1 MQGAR
6 GSSNVLRSPLRTLK
20 GFLIRILRVKDS
32 SATGSHLEMRWLYL
46 IKSKI
51 PSCFYKIAFPLP
63 PFPLVEFL
71 FAYVMFRLLTFF
83 LQPQK
88 TFSCSACNQ
97 IRWGGGGGTTLCT
110 SSGVPVKLWT
120 PSGTSADIYLA
131 GEVATKVF
139 GSSCLLSS
147 NVYRMWQANAEP
159 LLHLLKASSLQ
170 WPKTFIKKQSE
181 KPVF

>member
-20 GFLIRILRVKDS
+20 GFLIRIRRVKDS

-51 PSCFYKIAFPLP
+51 PSCSYKIDFPLP

-88 TFSCSACNQ
+88 TFSCSTCTQ
-97 IRWGGGGGTTLCT
+97 IRWGVCVGGTTLCT
-110 SSGVPVKLWT
+110 SSGVPVKLWA

-131 GEVATKVF
+131 GEGATKVF
-139 GSSCLLSS
+139 GSPCLLSS
-147 NVYRMWQANAEP
+147 NVYHM
-159 LLHLLKASSLQ
+159 
-170 WPKTFIKKQSE
+170 
-181 KPVF
+181 

>member
-20 GFLIRILRVKDS
+20 GFLIRIRRVKDS

-51 PSCFYKIAFPLP
+51 PSCSYKIDFPLP

-88 TFSCSACNQ
+88 TFSCSTCTQ
-97 IRWGGGGGTTLCT
+97 IRWGVWGGDDSMYVFWCPCETMGTLRNISRHLFSRRGCHQGFRESLPSFKQCLPYVT
-110 SSGVPVKLWT
+110 SKCWAFVAPFKSLIFAVP
-120 PSGTSADIYLA
+120 
-131 GEVATKVF
+131 
-139 GSSCLLSS
+139 
-147 NVYRMWQANAEP
+147 
-159 LLHLLKASSLQ
+159 
-170 WPKTFIKKQSE
+170 
-181 KPVF
+181 